1 MDAHAVKAGVVKF
14 PLAVKMVMVDLDGT
28 LIHTAPDLA
37 ACVNRMLAELGR
49 SDYPVDTIMTW
60 IGNGVPRLV
69 KRALTGEMW
78 AEPEQVQF
86 VKAQVIF
93 QKHYIAHVS
102 DLSRPFPGVVAGLD
116 RLKARGFRLV
126 CITNKAEAFTLP
138 LLRNLDLS
146 KYFELVLSGDSL
158 PKQKPDPMPLL
169 HACKHFDITPEHGI
183 LIGDSSNDV
192 EAARAAGMPVICV
205 PYGYNHGHNIR
216 DARPDA
222 VLDTLADVDKY
233 LTLYTAA

>member
-1 MDAHAVKAGVVKF
+1 MTPVTARQPAAF
-14 PLAVKMVMVDLDGT
+14 PLAVKMVMADLDGT

-37 ACVNRMLAELGR
+37 ACANRMLADLDREPA
-49 SDYPVDTIMTW
+49 PVETVMTW

-69 KRALTGEMW
+69 KRALTGQMM
-78 AEPEQVQF
+78 AEPEAAIF
-86 VKAQVIF
+86 DRALKIF
-93 QKHYIAHVS
+93 QQHYLEHVS

-126 CITNKAEAFTLP
+126 CITNKAEAFTMP
-138 LLRNLDLS
+138 LLRNLDLQ

-158 PKQKPDPMPLL
+158 PKQKPDPLPLQ
-169 HACKHFDITPEHGI
+169 HACQHFGITPDHGI

-205 PYGYNHGHNIR
+205 PYGYNHGHDIR
-216 DARPDA
+216 ESHPDA
-222 VLDTLADVDKY
+222 VVESLEAVETY
-233 LTLYTAA
+233 LTLYAGA